1 MVGTSY
7 LALSVF
13 FSCIIALTMKVANTR
28 HIKLGQMLVVNYI
41 VCCLS
46 LLAQGTWQIHKLG
59 SPLVWLMGISIGI
72 LFVLSLWLYDR
83 AIAATGLALSTTLM
97 RLSAAIP
104 TLASILVFSEKAS
117 IFQTIG
123 LVLAFAC
130 LPLAS
135 NEPLRFRQ
143 MGRDILGGMHWGL
156 LLFIAAGFTDFVF
169 KLQVELEPDA
179 DPNGFMMLI
188 FGTALILTLP
198 QLFKGSR
205 PGKLSILCGFTLGVS
220 NVLTTFFKIIAL
232 AIVPGS
238 IAFPTMG
245 IGVIAFT
252 AVASLLIWKERLRP
266 ANYLFIASGGL
277 AVFLIN
283 LG

>member
-1 MVGTSY
+1 MGGISY
-7 LALSVF
+7 LTLSVL
-13 FSCIIALTMKVANTR
+13 FSFIIAMTMKVANTR
-28 HIKLGQMLVVNYI
+28 HFKLGQILALNYI

-46 LLAQGTWQIHKLG
+46 LLIQGNWQIHKFG
-59 SPLVWLMGISIGI
+59 SPTVWALGVSIGI

-104 TLASILVFSEKAS
+104 TLTSILVFSEKAS
-117 IFQTIG
+117 ILQTVG

-130 LPLAS
+130 LPLA
-135 NEPLRFRQ
+135 NKEPLRLRQ
-143 MGRDILGGMHWGL
+143 MGTDILGGMHWGL
-156 LLFIAAGFTDFVF
+156 LLFIAAGVTDFGF

-188 FGTALILTLP
+188 FATALMLTLP
-198 QLFKGSR
+198 QLFKGPR
-205 PGKLSILCGFTLGVS
+205 PSKQCMMWGFTLGVS
-220 NVLTTFFKIIAL
+220 NVLTTLFKILAL
-232 AIVPGS
+232 AIVPGA

-245 IGVIAFT
+245 VGVIALT
-252 AVASLLIWKERLRP
+252 VVASLFIWKEELRP
-266 ANYLFIASGGL
+266 ANYLFLILGGL

>member
-1 MVGTSY
+1 MSGISY
-7 LALSVF
+7 LALSVL
-13 FSCIIALTMKVANTR
+13 FSCVIAVAMKVANT
-28 HIKLGQMLVVNYI
+28 HDFKLGQVLAVNYI

-46 LLAQGTWQIHKLG
+46 LLIQGSWQIHKLG
-59 SPLVWLMGISIGI
+59 SPVVWALGVSIGI

-97 RLSAAIP
+97 RLSAALP
-104 TLASILVFSEKAS
+104 TLASIVVFSERAS
-117 IFQTIG
+117 MFQTVG

-130 LPLAS
+130 LPLA
-135 NEPLRFRQ
+135 NKEPLRLRQ
-143 MGRDILGGMHWGL
+143 IGKDMRGGMHWGL
-156 LLFIAAGFTDFVF
+156 LLFIAAGVTDFAF

-188 FGTALILTLP
+188 FGTALLLTLP
-198 QLFKGSR
+198 QLFKGPLPSR
-205 PGKLSILCGFTLGVS
+205 QCMFWGFTLGIS
-220 NVLTTFFKIIAL
+220 NVLTTLFKILAL
-232 AIVPGS
+232 AIVPGA

-245 IGVIAFT
+245 IAVIALT
-252 AVASLLIWKERLRP
+252 ALVSLLIWKEKLRP
-266 ANYLFIASGGL
+266 ANYLFLALGGL

>member
-1 MVGTSY
+1 MGGISY
-7 LALSVF
+7 LTLSVF
-13 FSCIIALTMKVANTR
+13 FSCVIAMTMKVANDQNF
-28 HIKLGQMLVVNYI
+28 KLGQILAVNYI

-46 LLAQGTWQIHKLG
+46 LLIQGTWQIHKLG
-59 SPLVWLMGISIGI
+59 SSVVWILGVSIGI

-117 IFQTIG
+117 PYQAVG
-123 LVLAFAC
+123 LVLAFAS
-130 LPLAS
+130 LPLA
-135 NEPLRFRQ
+135 NKEPLRLRQ
-143 MGRDILGGMHWGL
+143 MGKDLLGGMHWGL
-156 LLFIAAGFTDFVF
+156 LLFIAAGITDFAF

-198 QLFKGSR
+198 QLFKGPR
-205 PGKLSILCGFTLGVS
+205 PSKPCLTWGITLGVS
-220 NVLTTFFKIIAL
+220 NVLTTLFKILAL
-232 AIVPGS
+232 AIVPGA

-245 IGVIAFT
+245 IGVIALT
-252 AVASLLIWKERLRP
+252 AVASLLIWKEKLRP
-266 ANYLFIASGGL
+266 ANYLFLALGGL

>member
-1 MVGTSY
+1 
-7 LALSVF
+7 
-13 FSCIIALTMKVANTR
+13 MKVANTQ

-46 LLAQGTWQIHKLG
+46 LLIQGTWQIHKLG
-59 SPLVWLMGISIGI
+59 SPVVWLMGISIGV

-117 IFQTIG
+117 IFQTVG
-123 LVLAFAC
+123 LVVAFAC

-135 NEPLRFRQ
+135 NEPLRLRQ
-143 MGRDILGGMHWGL
+143 MGKDILGGMHWGL
-156 LLFIAAGFTDFVF
+156 LLFIVAGVTDFVF
-169 KLQVELEPDA
+169 KVQVELEPDA

-198 QLFKGSR
+198 QLFKGPR
-205 PGKLSILCGFTLGVS
+205 PSKQCILWGFTLGAS
-220 NVLTTFFKIIAL
+220 NVLTTFFKILAL

-245 IGVIAFT
+245 IGVIALT
-252 AVASLLIWKERLRP
+252 AVASLLIWKEKLRP
-266 ANYLFIASGGL
+266 ANYLFLALGCL
-277 AVFLIN
+277 AVLLIN
-283 LG
+283 FS